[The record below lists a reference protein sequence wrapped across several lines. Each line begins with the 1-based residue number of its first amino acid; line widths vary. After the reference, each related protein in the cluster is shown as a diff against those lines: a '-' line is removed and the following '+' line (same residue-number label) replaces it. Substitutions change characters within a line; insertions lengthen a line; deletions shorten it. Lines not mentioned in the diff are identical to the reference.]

1 MWAVLETMPTSGIC
15 LINSTQG
22 SYSCGCG
29 ACLSLCPGGL
39 AASPLLQG
47 HQGGLPRGQSGSC
60 HSHGPSSGQAWS
72 HPKGPVQ
79 PIPDSLPGSPIPSLT
94 NHLELIRG
102 ALNAPCTLSPQG
114 YYTGHSLLLYLA
126 NSCSSFRP
134 QLMCPFLQ
142 EAFPDHLFHP
152 GEVPLLCV
160 PAALASHTVLQ

>member
-1 MWAVLETMPTSGIC
+1 MAVEP
-15 LINSTQG
+15 
-22 SYSCGCG
+22 
-29 ACLSLCPGGL
+29 
-39 AASPLLQG
+39 ASPSTLVAWR
-47 HQGGLPRGQSGSC
+47 LPLFYKVTREAFPEDSQDHVILMDPPLGRPG
-60 HSHGPSSGQAWS
+60 AI
-72 HPKGPVQ
+72 PKGPVQ

-126 NSCSSFRP
+126 NSCSSFRH